1 MVPALAYSK
10 KAKFLCQSK
19 ESLPVMSPIG
29 IRAAAT
35 LNNLSLSDYLT
46 LFVVYSLLLI
56 LKHYSHIGLKTV

>member
-46 LFVVYSLLLI
+46 LFVVYSLM
-56 LKHYSHIGLKTV
+56 